1 MARSGNPNPWIG
13 RYVYAKTRQAGN
25 AQRAQLT
32 LWKNI
37 LTLVAMIEQADNGE
51 DRLRALALCNQAL
64 GTYAKM
70 ITSVELESRIAVIE
84 ESLGIRRVYT
94 RNGH

>member
-1 MARSGNPNPWIG
+1 
-13 RYVYAKTRQAGN
+13 
-25 AQRAQLT
+25 
-32 LWKNI
+32 
-37 LTLVAMIEQADNGE
+37 MIEQADNGE